1 MNRLITALFLLTL
14 CFSALAKD
22 TFKSGDKQ
30 VDRWLVNINFVA
42 RDNWLEAI
50 KSQAQ
55 SFNVKEE
62 RLIETYEILELSPAD
77 FYVALS
83 IQQITGEKW
92 DDIVDR
98 MMKYQAS
105 GVAKVLE
112 VSGIPTHSK
121 EFNQFK
127 KLIQQ
132 GAPERDL
139 EAEHNN
145 IFFNSEKKK

>member
-1 MNRLITALFLLTL
+1 MNRLITAVLLLTF
-14 CFSALAKD
+14 CFTAHAKD

-50 KSQAQ
+50 KSQAK
-55 SFNVKEE
+55 SFSVKEE
-62 RLIETYEILELSPAD
+62 QLVETYEMLELSPAD

-112 VSGIPTHSK
+112 VSGIPPHSK
-121 EFNQFK
+121 QFEQFRQF
-127 KLIQQ
+127 IQK

-145 IFFNSEKKK
+145 IFFNSKKKK